1 MIKQHKVT
9 KLPTDNPSIFYDG
22 AFYDRIFQSSPRYL
36 KQSQDVLFELNMT
49 ECYGPSLLDISIIQ
63 SKLCKLY

>member
-1 MIKQHKVT
+1 MLEQDKVT

-36 KQSQDVLFELNMT
+36 KQSQDVLVCQKTL
-49 ECYGPSLLDISIIQ
+49 
-63 SKLCKLY
+63 

>member
-1 MIKQHKVT
+1 MLKQHKVT

-49 ECYGPSLLDISIIQ
+49 
-63 SKLCKLY
+63 